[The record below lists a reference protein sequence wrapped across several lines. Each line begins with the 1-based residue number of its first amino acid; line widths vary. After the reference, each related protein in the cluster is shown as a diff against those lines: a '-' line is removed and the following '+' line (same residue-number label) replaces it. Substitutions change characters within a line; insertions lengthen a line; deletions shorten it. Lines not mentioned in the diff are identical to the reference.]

1 MNKNFFLKNVVALQ
15 LEKQYLQ
22 ESEFEVNRNRKC
34 ITYIIFEDEFAFE
47 PYLSKLNFIDR

>member
-1 MNKNFFLKNVVALQ
+1 MNKNFFLNVVALQ